1 MYYARCLPLIALFF
15 LLMIRRPPRSTRTD
29 TRFPYPTLFRSLIL
43 ERCRALVLARIAGV
57 DDGAHG
63 CFLWLFDETGGESE
77 AFERIVERGRCG
89 HGRCLII
96 ILLAG
101 PGNGMTEYVEDDA
114 VILRIR
120 AGERGRGNAE
130 EPRRKHRMAKAP
142 GGRPPQ

>member
-57 DDGAHG
+57 DDGTHG
-63 CFLWLFDETGGESE
+63 RFLWLFDETGGESE
-77 AFERIVERGRCG
+77 AFERIVERRRCG

-96 ILLAG
+96 ILFAG
-101 PGNGMTEYVEDDA
+101 PGTGMTEHVADDPD
-114 VILRIR
+114 IFRNL
-120 AGERGRGNAE
+120 AGDRGRGNAAE
-130 EPRRKHRMAKAP
+130 QKI
-142 GGRPPQ
+142 GRAHV